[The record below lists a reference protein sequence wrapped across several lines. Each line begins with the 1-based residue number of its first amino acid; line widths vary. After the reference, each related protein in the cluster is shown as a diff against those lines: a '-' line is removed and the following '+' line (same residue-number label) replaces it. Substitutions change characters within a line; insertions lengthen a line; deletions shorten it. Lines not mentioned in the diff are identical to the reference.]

1 MNSSDMAA
9 GWDFSISVFTLVVS
23 TASSIFLGCLAFL
36 TLKFTAQPKLK
47 IRIVSESSRPV
58 ESVFA
63 CGERVV
69 LHFNI
74 SNMGRWYAKPV
85 ATHIRL
91 YFNFDP
97 QCEPIE
103 IRYGST
109 LEKSENKVRW
119 GKAYSRYLKI
129 SGIHLSYGEVGEE
142 TELVVKM
149 PTRPG
154 NYKCWVSAF
163 CDQGGCGVHHFPFE
177 VS

>member
-1 MNSSDMAA
+1 MAMKMDSA
-9 GWDFSISVFTLVVS
+9 IPVYSLVVS
-23 TASSIFLGCLAFL
+23 TASSIFLGYLAFL
-36 TLKFTAQPKLK
+36 TLKFTAQPRLK
-47 IRIVSESSRPV
+47 IRILSESTRPV
-58 ESVFA
+58 ETVFA

-74 SNMGRWYAKPV
+74 SNVGRWYAKPV

-109 LEKSENKVRW
+109 LEKTESNVRW

-129 SGIHLSYGEVGEE
+129 SGIHLSYGEFGEE
-142 TELVVKM
+142 TEVVVKM
-149 PTRPG
+149 PAKPG
-154 NYKCWVSAF
+154 SYKCWVSAF
-163 CDQGGCGVHHFPFE
+163 CDQGGCGVHRFFFE
-177 VS
+177 VHCAR